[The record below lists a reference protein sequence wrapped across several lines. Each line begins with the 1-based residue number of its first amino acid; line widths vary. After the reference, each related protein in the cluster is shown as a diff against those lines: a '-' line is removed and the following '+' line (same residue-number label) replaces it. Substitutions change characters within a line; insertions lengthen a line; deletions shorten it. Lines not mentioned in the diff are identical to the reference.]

1 MNLYIYENV
10 ISKSL
15 QIYSV
20 CIHVLHIKSD
30 EDFRYF
36 YKRNEVQF
44 VKKLVKDIFHSNPL
58 QISAHWANLHL
69 FS

>member
-1 MNLYIYENV
+1 MKKYFQNHCKYIVYV
-10 ISKSL
+10 
-15 QIYSV
+15 
-20 CIHVLHIKSD
+20 HVLHIKSV

-36 YKRNEVQF
+36 NKTSGQF

-58 QISAHWANLHL
+58 RISAHWANLHL